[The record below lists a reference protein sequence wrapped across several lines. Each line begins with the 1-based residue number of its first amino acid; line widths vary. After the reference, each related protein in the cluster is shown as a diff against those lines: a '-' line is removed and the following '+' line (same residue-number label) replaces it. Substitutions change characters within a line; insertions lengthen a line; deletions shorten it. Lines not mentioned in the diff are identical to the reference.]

1 METDNSNISDE
12 NEATNQLDSNDVSKD
27 ELINKI
33 KNILKKGGDHHIN
46 QEKDKKFL
54 II

>member
-33 KNILKKGGDHHIN
+33 KNILKKV
-46 QEKDKKFL
+46 E
-54 II
+54 IIT